1 MKLSEKLFALM
12 QDKYANS
19 DTLSRSVLLGLSEKV
34 NKDLLAFIRDNPGKR
49 VYDKKGTLVPIILI
63 VNDEDVICHHGN
75 DGWCVRGKRMLFS
88 SREEALAEYRRSFQD
103 GYKTRG
109 WGFGGQDF
117 AVRVRNDDPSAP
129 VVFLAAEQSDLNASI
144 TTTTELFGF
153 TLAANDEDGCGY
165 FLEDEFYLGLFR
177 KIECEP
183 GKKWPADYAKL
194 LKPIYEEC
202 TSPDQAWA
210 LLERLNASSDQ
221 SDTISIPV
229 FESILGFPKST
240 ETRVSVKTL
249 QEQTALMSSMSE
261 ILASTERD
269 AFFARL
275 EDEFSDDP
283 APVRCF
289 KNHILESGSRTSIET
304 SIFATYAGKSRSES
318 VEAEYFEPWWKKFT
332 IDILGHVLPVRK
344 SNLSVKVTGQ
354 SVGDFSNK
362 KMPIIANSELGF
374 AFHSDVS
381 EATVSVFRAKTSLET
396 GLALSDGFNY
406 SATDNDTKPF
416 KLVFEASSGNLDR
429 PSRTSHDIVMLDKLD
444 SGCFVTIDDQLQLK
458 KASPFSPSR
467 KNAKHAFVSRIVALK
482 ETNVLVQLFT
492 GAGFVLDED
501 SLQAVYE
508 DDSAPRQLHAD
519 RYNRYYG
526 MRCDLVDGVEIRF
539 SGKSKG
545 KRCTYVVEVRV
556 EQKETDSLPTV
567 FDLLSNCHLGTARI
581 NAHVSFDSG
590 TISSRLS
597 QEHITAVLETSSSVP
612 IGYPLL
618 VSDDIDQC
626 DKNGWLDSF
635 KKFTNKIFQTVDPRP
650 DVESWKRKC
659 RTQEAENYFTARKQL
674 FAALTDKGK
683 AAFGC
688 SVIEELELYKI
699 SKEEHKDVKALLTNY
714 LQSYYAWLVSDYETA
729 ITIDTIWAFFAENNS
744 LSSTPDAI
752 FLLPQHP
759 IRLFWQ
765 FQAQRHMYDLL
776 SVNRQSS
783 IVSSFDSHSNPDV
796 LYLPLVSSTTGKSVL
811 HAYFAVPTS
820 SDYWGA
826 FHSYSPI
833 LSPETFE
840 KSSFFQNWG
849 FEITSVKRTMSAG
862 EVESAISATQSVCI
876 AKDALNVRYISK
888 NMGGNSA
895 RMLLRQ
901 GLDFLVGKNNDGPSF
916 GPRMISIVGPRASAT
931 SDGVTEA
938 EIMNAREQTDGRLQ
952 WYAESENERNR
963 IKVDVTIAS
972 LGAAN
977 ISSFRM
983 DEQPS
988 YGVVSAG
995 GLLRYRNRSRGVG
1008 TASEIVESRT
1018 AQIASESTADEED
1031 NVFLGVLQLLEGRKK
1046 WLAEAE
1052 PGHVRFNA
1060 DIVGAGIMRP
1070 GDDSSH
1076 YYAISSSDVDQAC
1089 FESLN
1094 GNAGVYLWEYRLPMP
1109 GAHACGT
1116 DGFYLLAKEN
1126 PTMIQAVSEAVKSLD
1141 PEGVDDGEIRKM
1153 LFSSAKRGIPTVKNL
1168 ASGGKN
1174 ALGEVGVLVTL
1185 NLLQGRLLD
1194 DASKGLLPAH
1204 ISKDGFEYYNI
1215 LVPMDVFRE
1224 RFESL
1229 VKEVLGEKKK
1239 PTRPDVVCFS
1249 IKCML
1254 KQDRLFP
1261 ISMRL
1266 SFIEIKTR
1274 KDSMSEAAMQEALEQ
1289 ADVIR
1294 RLYTESATSM
1304 PRLLN
1309 WGRLDFLVGMLS
1321 FGFRVYESVPTLLK
1335 PLVSLYPKI
1344 LALLF
1349 ENEDFM
1355 EVNPLPRLSV
1365 IHDIPQSRLSMEKAG
1380 VHQVIEISKEDGYLI
1395 ATGIDTY
1402 ETIKPIGNWGLLP
1415 ESVGVSVPE
1424 VTEEQ
1429 SPALPEGEQSSESTV
1444 ASTHPSPT
1452 DDGGHASAIATNE
1465 PVYEPIADSG
1475 NAQNVIPQDSENE
1488 KISLDSP
1495 AEPPEN
1501 TEEKYAESLQKIRE
1515 AFDDFGIVTDR
1526 MGPPIETPNFILID
1540 YKGTPTCT
1548 KARIAQKKEEFLSTY
1563 GIDLHQIDPRRGV
1576 VRLVL
1581 KRDKRAVLQ
1590 MAKVWSDFHYDFES
1604 AKENGLLV
1612 AIEEDTGKPI
1622 YLNPQKES
1630 SPHTLVAG
1638 ATGSG
1643 KSVLLLNMLYCLKD
1657 RFSPDEVKVVIM
1669 DPKQVD
1675 FIEFGDVPSFEIVS
1689 DKEKAVSIFNGLV
1702 DEMER
1707 RYALFRQYRVKK
1719 IAQLNALTDAP
1730 KIPTIWC
1737 FHDEFPDWFMDEK
1750 YQESA
1755 GIAISKLSAK
1765 ARAAGIYLVFAAQ
1778 RPEASVMPP
1787 FMRSNFGIRLV
1798 LKVADKGTSNIALG
1812 DANNFAQANE
1822 LLGKGHMIAVLSEK
1836 TVFCQVPNVEE

>member
-1 MKLSEKLFALM
+1 MKLPEKLFTLI
-12 QDKYANS
+12 QDKYASS
-19 DTLSRSVLLGLSEKV
+19 DTLSRTALLGLSSKA
-34 NKDLLAFIRDNPGKR
+34 NDDLLAFLAANSDKR
-49 VYDKKGTLVPIILI
+49 IHDKTGTLVPIILI
-63 VNDEDVICHHGN
+63 VDDKRIICHLDN
-75 DGWCVRGKRMLFS
+75 DGWCVRGQNTFFP
-88 SREEALAEYRRSFQD
+88 SREEALAECRRSLQD

-109 WGFGGQDF
+109 WGCGGQDF

-144 TTTTELFGF
+144 TTATTIFGF
-153 TLAANDEDGCGY
+153 NLAANDEDGCGY
-165 FLEDEFYLGLFR
+165 FLDDEFYLGLLP
-177 KIECEP
+177 KVECEP
-183 GKKWPADYAKL
+183 SKKWPTDYAKL

-202 TSPDQAWA
+202 TSPDQAWL
-210 LLERLNASSDQ
+210 LLERLNAAADQ
-221 SDTISIPV
+221 SDTITVPV
-229 FESILGFPKST
+229 LESILGLPNST
-240 ETRVSVKTL
+240 KTRISDKTL

-261 ILASTERD
+261 MLASIERE

-275 EDEFSDDP
+275 EDEFPGDP
-283 APVRCF
+283 NPVRCF
-289 KNHILESGSRTSIET
+289 KSHILESGSRTSIEA
-304 SIFATYAGKSRSES
+304 SIFATYAGKARSES
-318 VEAEYFEPWWKKFT
+318 AGTAFFEPWWEKFT
-332 IDILGHVLPVRK
+332 IDILEHILPGQK
-344 SNLSVKVTGQ
+344 SNLSVDVTGQ
-354 SVGDFSNK
+354 AAGDFSSK
-362 KMPIIANSELGF
+362 KMPIVANSELAF
-374 AFHSDVS
+374 TFHSEIADT
-381 EATVSVFRAKTSLET
+381 TVSVFRAKTPLET
-396 GLALSDGFNY
+396 GLSLSDGFDY
-406 SATDNDTKPF
+406 SATDKDTKPF
-416 KLVFEASSGNLDR
+416 KLVFEASNGKLNR

-482 ETNVLVQLFT
+482 ETNVLIQLFT
-492 GAGFVLDED
+492 GAGFVLDEN
-501 SLQAVYE
+501 SIHAVYE
-508 DDSAPRQLHAD
+508 DDSAPRQLNAD

-556 EQKETDSLPTV
+556 EQKETDSQPTV
-567 FDLLSNCHLGTARI
+567 FDLLINCHLCMARI
-581 NAHVSFDSG
+581 NAPVSFESG

-612 IGYPLL
+612 VGYPLL
-618 VSDDIDQC
+618 VSDDIAQFNN
-626 DKNGWLDSF
+626 NGWLDSF
-635 KKFTNKIFQTVDPRP
+635 KKYTNKIFQTVDPRP
-650 DVESWKRKC
+650 NVESWKRKC
-659 RTQEAENYFTARKQL
+659 QTQEAENYFLARKLL
-674 FAALTDKGK
+674 FAALTDKGN
-683 AAFGC
+683 AAFGG
-688 SVIEELELYKI
+688 SVVEEFELYKI
-699 SKEEHKDVKALLTNY
+699 SKEEHKEVKALLTNY
-714 LQSYYAWLVSDYETA
+714 LQSYCAWLLADYETA
-729 ITIDTIWAFFAENNS
+729 ITIDTIWAFFTDSNS
-744 LSSTPDAI
+744 LSSTPDAV

-759 IRLFWQ
+759 IRLYWQ

-776 SVNRQSS
+776 AVNRHSS

-796 LYLPLVSSTTGKSVL
+796 LYLPLLSSTTGKSIL
-811 HAYFAVPTS
+811 HSYFAVPTS

-833 LSPETFE
+833 LSPRTFD
-840 KSSFFQNWG
+840 KSPFFQNWG
-849 FEITSVKRTMSAG
+849 FGITSVKRTMSAG

-876 AKDALNVRYISK
+876 AKDALNVRYVSR

-901 GLDFLVGKNNDGPSF
+901 GLDFLVGKNNDGPTF
-916 GPRMISIVGPRASAT
+916 GPRMISIVGPRASAAP
-931 SDGVTEA
+931 DGVTEA

-995 GLLRYRNRSRGVG
+995 GLLRYRNRSRGVS
-1008 TASEIVESRT
+1008 TASEIIESRT

-1046 WLAEAE
+1046 WLAKVE

-1094 GNAGVYLWEYRLPMP
+1094 GNAGVYLWEYRLPKP
-1109 GAHACGT
+1109 GAHASGT

-1126 PTMIQAVSEAVKSLD
+1126 STMIQAVSEAVKSLN
-1141 PEGVDDGEIRKM
+1141 PEGVDDDEIRQM

-1204 ISKDGFEYYNI
+1204 MSKDGFEYYNI

-1229 VKEVLGEKKK
+1229 VKEVLGEKK

-1249 IKCML
+1249 IKC
-1254 KQDRLFP
+1254 KQTQDKSFP
-1261 ISMRL
+1261 VSMRL

-1289 ADVIR
+1289 ADIIR
-1294 RLYTESATSM
+1294 RLYTEPAHSM

-1309 WGRLDFLVGMLS
+1309 WSRLDFLVGMLS

-1335 PLVSLYPKI
+1335 PLVSLYPTV
-1344 LALLF
+1344 LTLLF
-1349 ENEDFM
+1349 ENEDFL

-1365 IHDIPQSRLSMEKAG
+1365 IHDIPQSRLSMRKAG
-1380 VHQVIEISKEDGYLI
+1380 VYQVIEISKDDGYLI
-1395 ATGIDTY
+1395 ATGIDSY
-1402 ETIKPIGNWGLLP
+1402 ETINPIGTWGLLP
-1415 ESVGVSVPE
+1415 EGIGVSVPE
-1424 VTEEQ
+1424 VPEERF
-1429 SPALPEGEQSSESTV
+1429 SVLPKREQPSESTAV
-1444 ASTHPSPT
+1444 SINPPQTN
-1452 DDGGHASAIATNE
+1452 GGVHTTAGTTIE
-1465 PVYEPIADSG
+1465 LVADSD
-1475 NAQNVIPQDSENE
+1475 NAQNAITKNSENE
-1488 KISLDSP
+1488 RMPSDSP
-1495 AEPPEN
+1495 AEPQEN
-1501 TEEKYAESLQKIRE
+1501 TEDKYAESLQRIRE
-1515 AFDDFGIVTDR
+1515 AFDDFGIVTER
-1526 MGPPIETPNFILID
+1526 MGPPVETPNFILID

-1548 KARIAQKKEEFLSTY
+1548 KARIVQKKEEFLSTY
-1563 GIDLHQIDPRRGV
+1563 GIDLHRIDSRKSI

-1581 KRDKRAVLQ
+1581 KRDERAVLQ
-1590 MAKVWSDFHYDFES
+1590 MTKVWSAFHYDFES
-1604 AKENGLLV
+1604 AKKNGLLI
-1612 AIEEDTGKPI
+1612 AIEEDTGNPI
-1622 YLNPQKES
+1622 YLNPQSES

-1657 RFSPDEVKVVIM
+1657 RFSSDEVKVFIM

-1675 FIEFGDVPSFEIVS
+1675 FIEFGDVPSFEVVS
-1689 DKEKAVSIFNGLV
+1689 DKEKAVSIFNSLV

-1707 RYALFRQYRVKK
+1707 RYTLFRQYRVKK
-1719 IAQLNALTDAP
+1719 IAQLNALPGAT

-1737 FHDEFPDWFMDEK
+1737 FHDEFPDWFMDEE
-1750 YQESA
+1750 YQESV
-1755 GIAISKLSAK
+1755 GTAISKLSAK

-1812 DANNFAQANE
+1812 DANSFAQAND

-1836 TVFCQVPNVEE
+1836 TAFCQVPNVEELPIF

>member
-1 MKLSEKLFALM
+1 MKLPEKLFALI
-12 QDKYANS
+12 QDKYASS
-19 DTLSRSVLLGLSEKV
+19 DTLSRTVLLGLSSKA
-34 NKDLLAFIRDNPGKR
+34 NNDLLAFLAANS
-49 VYDKKGTLVPIILI
+49 DKSIHDKAGTLVPIILI
-63 VNDEDVICHHGN
+63 VDDEKIICHLDNH
-75 DGWCVRGKRMLFS
+75 GWCVRGQSTFFP
-88 SREEALAEYRRSFQD
+88 SREEALAECRRSFQD

-109 WGFGGQDF
+109 WGCGGQDF

-144 TTTTELFGF
+144 TTTTTTFGF
-153 TLAANDEDGCGY
+153 NLAANDEDGCGY
-165 FLEDEFYLGLFR
+165 FLDDEFYLGLLP
-177 KIECEP
+177 KVECEP
-183 GKKWPADYAKL
+183 SKKWPTDYAKL

-202 TSPDQAWA
+202 TSPDQAWL
-210 LLERLNASSDQ
+210 LLERLNAAADQ
-221 SDTISIPV
+221 PDTISVPV
-229 FESILGFPKST
+229 FESILGLPNST
-240 ETRVSVKTL
+240 KTRISVKTL

-261 ILASTERD
+261 MLASIERE
-269 AFFARL
+269 AFFSRL

-283 APVRCF
+283 DPVRCF
-289 KNHILESGSRTSIET
+289 KSHILESGSRTSIEA

-318 VEAEYFEPWWKKFT
+318 IETAFFEPWWEKFT
-332 IDILGHVLPVRK
+332 IDILGHVLPGQK
-344 SNLSVKVTGQ
+344 SNLSVDVTGQ
-354 SVGDFSNK
+354 VAGDFSSK
-362 KMPIIANSELGF
+362 KMPIVANSELAF
-374 AFHSDVS
+374 AFHSDQTD
-381 EATVSVFRAKTSLET
+381 ATVSVFRAKTLLET
-396 GLALSDGFNY
+396 ELALSDGFDY
-406 SATDNDTKPF
+406 SATDKDTKPF
-416 KLVFEASSGNLDR
+416 KLVFEASTGNLHR
-429 PSRTSHDIVMLDKLD
+429 PARTSHDIVMLDKLD

-467 KNAKHAFVSRIVALK
+467 KNAKYAFVSRIVALK
-482 ETNVLVQLFT
+482 ATNVLIQLFT
-492 GAGFVLDED
+492 GAGFVLDEN

-539 SGKSKG
+539 SGKTKG

-556 EQKETDSLPTV
+556 EQKETDSQPTV

-581 NAHVSFDSG
+581 NAPVSFESG

-618 VSDDIDQC
+618 VSDDIAQF

-650 DVESWKRKC
+650 DFESWKRKC

-674 FAALTDKGK
+674 FAALTDNGN
-683 AAFGC
+683 AAFGG
-688 SVIEELELYKI
+688 SVIEEFELYKI
-699 SKEEHKDVKALLTNY
+699 SKEEHKEVKAQLTNY
-714 LQSYYAWLVSDYETA
+714 LQSYCAWLVSDYETA
-729 ITIDTIWAFFAENNS
+729 ITIDTIWAFFTDSNS

-759 IRLFWQ
+759 IRLYWQ

-776 SVNRQSS
+776 SVDRHSNV
-783 IVSSFDSHSNPDV
+783 VSSFDSHSNPDV
-796 LYLPLVSSTTGKSVL
+796 LYLPLLSSTTGKSVL

-826 FHSYSPI
+826 FHSYSSV
-833 LSPETFE
+833 LSPETFD
-840 KSSFFQNWG
+840 KSPFFQNWG

-876 AKDALNVRYISK
+876 AKDALNVRYVSK

-916 GPRMISIVGPRASAT
+916 GPRMISIVGPRASAAP
-931 SDGVTEA
+931 DGVTEA

-952 WYAESENERNR
+952 WYAEPENGRNR

-983 DEQPS
+983 GEQPS

-1018 AQIASESTADEED
+1018 AQIASESAADEED

-1046 WLAEAE
+1046 WLAGAE
-1052 PGHVRFNA
+1052 PGHVRFNS

-1070 GDDSSH
+1070 EDDSSH

-1089 FESLN
+1089 FESLS

-1109 GAHACGT
+1109 GAHASGT

-1126 PTMIQAVSEAVKSLD
+1126 PTMIQAVSEAVKSLN
-1141 PEGVDDGEIRKM
+1141 PEGVDDDEIRQM

-1229 VKEVLGEKKK
+1229 VKEVLGEKK

-1249 IKCML
+1249 IKCKL
-1254 KQDRLFP
+1254 IENKSFP
-1261 ISMRL
+1261 VSMRL

-1294 RLYTESATSM
+1294 RLYTEPAISM

-1309 WGRLDFLVGMLS
+1309 WSRLDFLVGMLS

-1335 PLVSLYPKI
+1335 PLVSLYPKVI
-1344 LALLF
+1344 ALLF
-1349 ENEDFM
+1349 ENEDFL

-1365 IHDIPQSRLSMEKAG
+1365 IHDISQSRLSMQKAG
-1380 VHQVIEISKEDGYLI
+1380 VHQVIEISKDDGYLI
-1395 ATGIDTY
+1395 ATGIDSY
-1402 ETIKPIGNWGLLP
+1402 EAINPIGTWGLLP
-1415 ESVGVSVPE
+1415 EGVGVPVPE
-1424 VTEEQ
+1424 EIEEQ
-1429 SPALPEGEQSSESTV
+1429 SPSPPEGGQPSEPTAVSI
-1444 ASTHPSPT
+1444 HLLQT
-1452 DDGGHASAIATNE
+1452 DDGVHTTTGATNE
-1465 PVYEPIADSG
+1465 LVHEPVSCCG
-1475 NAQNVIPQDSENE
+1475 NAQNAIAQDSERL
-1488 KISLDSP
+1488 SLVSS
-1495 AEPPEN
+1495 AEPSEN
-1501 TEEKYAESLQKIRE
+1501 TEEKYAENLQRIRE
-1515 AFDDFGIVTDR
+1515 AFDDFGIVTER
-1526 MGPPIETPNFILID
+1526 MGPPNETPNFILID

-1548 KARIAQKKEEFLSTY
+1548 KARIVQKKEEFLSTY
-1563 GIDLHQIDPRRGV
+1563 GIDLHRIDPRKGV

-1581 KRDKRAVLQ
+1581 KRDERAVLQ
-1590 MAKVWSDFHYDFES
+1590 MTKVWSAFNYDFSS
-1604 AKENGLLV
+1604 AKENGLLI
-1612 AIEEDTGKPI
+1612 AIEEDTGNAI

-1675 FIEFGDVPSFEIVS
+1675 FIEFGDVPSFEVVS
-1689 DKEKAVSIFNGLV
+1689 DKEKAISIFSGLV

-1719 IAQLNALTDAP
+1719 IAQLNALPDTP

-1737 FHDEFPDWFMDEK
+1737 FHDEFPDWFMDEE
-1750 YQESA
+1750 YQESV
-1755 GIAISKLSAK
+1755 GTAISKLSAK

-1812 DANNFAQANE
+1812 DANSFAQANE

>member
-1 MKLSEKLFALM
+1 MKLSEKLFALI

-19 DTLSRSVLLGLSEKV
+19 DTLSRTVLRGLSAKV
-34 NKDLLAFIRDNPGKR
+34 NEDLLAFISDNPDRR
-49 VYDKKGTLVPIILI
+49 VYDKAGTLVPIILI
-63 VNDEDVICHHGN
+63 VDDERIIYHLDN
-75 DGWCVRGKRMLFS
+75 NGWCVRGHSTFFS
-88 SREEALAEYRRSFQD
+88 SRAEALAEYRRSFQD

-109 WGFGGQDF
+109 WGCGGQNF

-144 TTTTELFGF
+144 TTTTTTFGF
-153 TLAANDEDGCGY
+153 NPAANDEDGCGY
-165 FLEDEFYLGLFR
+165 FLDDEFYLSLLP
-177 KIECEP
+177 KVECEP
-183 GKKWPADYAKL
+183 AKQWPTDYAKL

-202 TSPDQAWA
+202 TSPDQAWS
-210 LLERLNASSDQ
+210 LLEILNAAADQ
-221 SDTISIPV
+221 SDTISAPIL
-229 FESILGFPKST
+229 ESIFGLPNSSK
-240 ETRVSVKTL
+240 TRVSVKTL
-249 QEQTALMSSMSE
+249 QEQTTLMSSMSE
-261 ILASTERD
+261 MLASIERD

-283 APVRCF
+283 DPVHRF
-289 KNHILESGSRTSIET
+289 KNHILESGSRSSIEA

-318 VEAEYFEPWWKKFT
+318 VETTYFEPWWSKFT
-332 IDILGHVLPVRK
+332 IDILEHVLPGRK
-344 SNLSVKVTGQ
+344 SNLSVDVMGQ
-354 SVGDFSNK
+354 SAGDFSNK
-362 KMPIIANSELGF
+362 KMPIVANSELTF
-374 AFHSDVS
+374 AFHSDITN
-381 EATVSVFRAKTSLET
+381 ATVSVFRAKTSLET
-396 GLALSDGFNY
+396 GLPLSEGFNY
-406 SATDNDTKPF
+406 SATDKDTKPF
-416 KLVFEASSGNLDR
+416 KLVFEASNGNLDR
-429 PSRTSHDIVMLDKLD
+429 PSRTSHDIIMLDKLD

-467 KNAKHAFVSRIVALK
+467 KNAKYAFVSRIVALK
-482 ETNVLVQLFT
+482 ETNVLIQIFT
-492 GAGFVLDED
+492 GAEFVLDEN
-501 SLQAVYE
+501 SIQAVYE
-508 DDSAPRQLHAD
+508 DDPTPRQLNAD
-519 RYNRYYG
+519 QYNRYFG
-526 MRCDLVDGVEIRF
+526 MRCDLVDGVEIHF
-539 SGKSKG
+539 SGRSKG

-556 EQKETDSLPTV
+556 EQKETDSQPTV
-567 FDLLSNCHLGTARI
+567 FDLLRNCHLGTARI
-581 NAHVSFDSG
+581 NVPVSFESG

-612 IGYPLL
+612 VGYPLL
-618 VSDDIDQC
+618 VSDDISQFN
-626 DKNGWLDSF
+626 KNGWLDSL
-635 KKFTNKIFQTVDPRP
+635 KKFTKKIFQTVDPRP
-650 DVESWKRKC
+650 DIESWKRKC
-659 RTQEAENYFTARKQL
+659 RTQEAENYFIARKQL
-674 FAALTDKGK
+674 FAALTDNGNT
-683 AAFGC
+683 AFGG
-688 SVIEELELYKI
+688 SVIEEFELYKI
-699 SKEEHKDVKALLTNY
+699 SKEEHKGVKTLLTNY
-714 LQSYYAWLVSDYETA
+714 LQSYCAWLLADYETA
-729 ITIDTIWAFFAENNS
+729 ITIDTIWAFFSDSDS
-744 LSSTPDAI
+744 LSSTPDAV

-759 IRLFWQ
+759 IRLYWQ

-776 SVNRQSS
+776 SDNHHSS

-796 LYLPLVSSTTGKSVL
+796 LYLPLLSSTTGKSVL

-833 LSPETFE
+833 LSSGTFD

-849 FEITSVKRTMSAG
+849 FGITSVKRTMSAG
-862 EVESAISATQSVCI
+862 EVESAINATQSVCI
-876 AKDALNVRYISK
+876 AKDALNVRYVSK

-901 GLDFLVGKNNDGPSF
+901 GLDFLVGKDNDGPTF
-916 GPRMISIVGPRASAT
+916 GPRMISIVGPRASAAP
-931 SDGVTEA
+931 DGVTEA

-952 WYAESENERNR
+952 WYAESGNERNR

-977 ISSFRM
+977 ISAFRM

-1008 TASEIVESRT
+1008 TASEIIESRT

-1031 NVFLGVLQLLEGRKK
+1031 NVFLGVLQILEGRKR

-1070 GDDSSH
+1070 DDDSSH

-1109 GAHACGT
+1109 GVHASGT

-1126 PTMIQAVSEAVKSLD
+1126 PTMIQAVSEAVKSLNPD
-1141 PEGVDDGEIRKM
+1141 GVDDDEIRKM

-1194 DASKGLLPAH
+1194 DASKGLLPAQ

-1249 IKCML
+1249 IKCRQIQE
-1254 KQDRLFP
+1254 KLFP
-1261 ISMRL
+1261 VSMRL

-1289 ADVIR
+1289 ANVIQ
-1294 RLYTESATSM
+1294 RLYAEPATSM

-1309 WGRLDFLVGMLS
+1309 WGRLDFLVGMLT

-1335 PLVSLYPKI
+1335 PLVSLYPKVI
-1344 LALLF
+1344 ALLF
-1349 ENEDFM
+1349 ENEEFM

-1365 IHDIPQSRLSMEKAG
+1365 IHDIPQSRLSMKKAG
-1380 VHQVIEISKEDGYLI
+1380 VNQVIEISKEDGYLI
-1395 ATGIDTY
+1395 ATGIDTC

-1415 ESVGVSVPE
+1415 EGVGVSVPE
-1424 VTEEQ
+1424 VIEEQ
-1429 SPALPEGEQSSESTV
+1429 SPTLSEGEQPSESTAV
-1444 ASTHPSPT
+1444 SIHPPQT
-1452 DDGGHASAIATNE
+1452 DNDAHATAGAANE
-1465 PVYEPIADSG
+1465 PVADSG
-1475 NAQNVIPQDSENE
+1475 NAQNVISQDSENE
-1488 KISLDSP
+1488 RSLLDSS
-1495 AEPPEN
+1495 AEPSED
-1501 TEEKYAESLQKIRE
+1501 TEEKYAESLQRIRE
-1515 AFDDFGIVTDR
+1515 AFDDFGIVTER